1 MSPPHVHTD
10 LYRSGFELYRSGVES
25 PALRV
30 AVNVKVE
37 IVSESSES
45 SPF

>member
-1 MSPPHVHTD
+1 MSPNIHTD

-25 PALRV
+25 PQIRIPV
-30 AVNVKVE
+30 DVKVE
-37 IVSESSES
+37 IVSESSET